1 MRVHRGRLI
10 PGLILILLGI
20 GFLLKEYFEI
30 GPGLIL
36 LFLGVVFLA
45 PYLFTRWYGMLIPG
59 LLLAGLGIGLLFEH
73 GTRTDITAPLFL
85 GLGFI
90 AIFMV
95 DFVVTRVV
103 RWWPLVPG
111 VVLTFVGIVDA
122 IPEAQLWLQRGWP
135 VLLIVLGLLLLGA
148 EFRRPQPGPKETGV
162 QVSRR

>member
-1 MRVHRGRLI
+1 MRSSRGRLI

-36 LFLGVVFLA
+36 LFFGAVFLL
-45 PYLFTRWYGMLIPG
+45 PYLFTRWYGMLVPG
-59 LLLAGLGIGLLFEH
+59 LLLTGLGIGMLFER
-73 GTRTDITAPLFL
+73 GMRTDITAPLGL

-90 AIFMV
+90 AIFVV
-95 DFVVTRVV
+95 DFVATRVV

-111 VVLTFVGIVDA
+111 VVLTFVGIVEA
-122 IPEAQLWLQRGWP
+122 IPEANLWLQRGWP
-135 VLLIVLGLLLLGA
+135 VLLIVLGLLVLATG
-148 EFRRPQPGPKETGV
+148 FVRPRPETKDAGV